1 MSLVMVH
8 FLTLRPSREDFVFE
22 MAWNPEVLL
31 SIECDKQEVVAHH
44 ADVKQLVEVAV

>member
-1 MSLVMVH
+1 MVH
-8 FLTLRPSREDFVFE
+8 FLTLRPSREDFVFVFE